1 LQQVFL
7 NLINNSMDAMPRG
20 GELRIE
26 TRLANGDA
34 RGVAVRVA
42 DNGAGMSPD
51 TMAHVF
57 DPMFTTK
64 RMGTGTGLGLAICD
78 QIIRQHG
85 GTIHVESEPGQG
97 TTFTLVLPVDCREKA
112 EAVGVGVGS
121 GLEKAA
127 QS

>member
-7 NLINNSMDAMPRG
+7 NLINNSMDAMPQG
-20 GELRIE
+20 GALRIE
-26 TRLANGDA
+26 MGLADGGA
-34 RGVAVRVA
+34 REVFVRVA

-51 TMAHVF
+51 TMVHVF

-64 RMGTGTGLGLAICD
+64 TMGTGTGLGLAICE

-85 GTIHVESEPGQG
+85 GTIEVESEPERG
-97 TTFTLVLPVDCREKA
+97 TTFTLLLPIDCREK
-112 EAVGVGVGS
+112 VGVAAGAV
-121 GLEKAA
+121 LEKVA